1 MKLKIITFIL
11 TMSIISSCKKEEN
24 IAFESIDLSIKHKR
38 TFYSFKIGID
48 GKATVLTS
56 KIDEIPKL
64 YKTIFNKKD
73 LKYIENA
80 LSKIN
85 LKKCDTLDYNVN
97 DGAQYIF
104 ILNNKND
111 TLTLVSNTCEQLEKL
126 DNLVFY
132 IEKAFEKKEKKYYY
146 KSMESLIPP
155 PPPPLK

>member
-1 MKLKIITFIL
+1 
-11 TMSIISSCKKEEN
+11 
-24 IAFESIDLSIKHKR
+24 
-38 TFYSFKIGID
+38 
-48 GKATVLTS
+48 
-56 KIDEIPKL
+56 
-64 YKTIFNKKD
+64 
-73 LKYIENA
+73 